1 MCFQFLTAF
10 CSADTYSSI
19 AIDIH
24 LTCVAA
30 EFQISPFIVKFLYLG
45 DAEKFFRFLSPLF
58 ASFLLRF
65 LYGRSCCSLSMAWER
80 VRFQALLDFT
90 KLYSS
95 FSFFLL
101 DLLLV
106 VVVVV
111 AGGFWG
117 F

>member
-80 VRFQALLDFT
+80 VRFQDLLDFV

-106 VVVVV
+106 VVVAV
-111 AGGFWG
+111 GGFWG